1 MRAQFVIFLFS
12 IQLIFSGFISH
23 SQSDKYVLWGTKL
36 LTWEDFQ
43 GPIPSNSKFDAL
55 TNSAINLI
63 YDGENASLRFTIET
77 IFDLNGSWKKANVN
91 QYVLAHEQLH
101 FDITEY
107 HSRVLRKKLKGY
119 RFKTF
124 ASIEPDVKKMFN
136 QAFTNANKMQ
146 VKYDK
151 DTNHSIN
158 KKKQAKWNRKVKK
171 LLKSLSAYKN
181 TKFQI
186 NISYLT
192 K

>member
-1 MRAQFVIFLFS
+1 MKKHLQ
-12 IQLIFSGFISH
+12 QLILILVFCLTGWTSYT
-23 SQSDKYVLWGTKL
+23 QDDRYVLWGTRS
-36 LTWEDFQ
+36 LTWDDFQ
-43 GPIPSNSKFDAL
+43 GPIPSNSQFDAL

-77 IFDLNGSWKKANVN
+77 IFDLKGSWKKANVN
-91 QYVLAHEQLH
+91 PYVLQHEQLH

-107 HSRVLRKKLKGY
+107 HSRLLRKKLKGY
-119 RFKTF
+119 RFKSF
-124 ASIEPDVKKMFN
+124 ATIESDVKKMFN
-136 QAFTNANKMQ
+136 QAFDNANKMQ

-171 LLKSLSAYKN
+171 LLKSVSAYKN
-181 TKFQI
+181 PKFQI

>member
-1 MRAQFVIFLFS
+1 MKNSLIRSYILFLF
-12 IQLIFSGFISH
+12 LFIGNISFT
-23 SQSDKYVLWGTKL
+23 QDDQYILWGSRDL
-36 LTWEDFQ
+36 AWSDFQ
-43 GPIPSNSKFDAL
+43 GAIPTNSKFDAL
-55 TNSAINLI
+55 TNSAINLV
-63 YDGENASLRFTIET
+63 YDGENASLRFNIET
-77 IFDLNGSWKKANVN
+77 IFDLQGSWKKANVN
-91 QYVLAHEQLH
+91 NYVLAHEQLH

-107 HSRVLRKKLKGY
+107 HSRVLRKKLKAY
-119 RFKTF
+119 RFKSF
-124 ASIEPDVKKMFN
+124 ATIEGDVKKMFN

-158 KKKQAKWNRKVKK
+158 KKKQAKWEKKVKK
-171 LLKSLSAYKN
+171 LLKSLKAYKN